1 MLLLEQQGETF
12 AASPAAKMFA
22 CLVLNITLLPT
33 LLFSSSLIAQTPE
46 RLHFQDS
53 VQASRDAVV
62 PASEYNAYDQTMIES
77 LFQRARQLQE
87 LGSHTEAVALYREAI
102 HILRINQGLYA
113 DGQIELLDA
122 MIASEMS
129 LRNWDVV
136 DKHYAYME
144 NLYRRL
150 YEVTDPRLETGLQKI
165 VSWHV
170 TALNINVDG
179 KRIEHLQQANKL
191 FKLRLQIAQHTLH
204 TDDPKLDFLLRN
216 IEISER
222 QLFLV
227 SDLNRE
233 MQRRQQRSRQNNL
246 LADLD

>member
-1 MLLLEQQGETF
+1 MWWI
-12 AASPAAKMFA
+12 S
-22 CLVLNITLLPT
+22 
-33 LLFSSSLIAQTPE
+33 
-46 RLHFQDS
+46 
-53 VQASRDAVV
+53 
-62 PASEYNAYDQTMIES
+62 
-77 LFQRARQLQE
+77 
-87 LGSHTEAVALYREAI
+87 
-102 HILRINQGLYA
+102 
-113 DGQIELLDA
+113 
-122 MIASEMS
+122 
-129 LRNWDVV
+129 
-136 DKHYAYME
+136 HYAYME

-150 YEVTDPRLETGLQKI
+150 YEVTDPLLETGLQKI

-170 TALNINVDG
+170 RALNINVDG